1 MSNLNSRNKEA
12 ETVHHLTS
20 RIAHR
25 VYFLKECERNDLLE
39 IVRRAAD
46 FTGIRLLGWCVMSNH
61 FHLLVLLPQR
71 VEVGEREV
79 LRRYGVLKGQMAA
92 EEVAGSFSLWRQ
104 AGDAGEA
111 KVVRW
116 LDSQRRRMYDVGS
129 FMKIVKQWFTEEY
142 NRRNGHS
149 GTLWE
154 AVYHDRG
161 VKCEGRAMAAC
172 LAYIHL
178 NPIRAAAADSFDG
191 YAWSSYA
198 AFCRGDGVAV
208 AGMRYVYGVEYTCDE
223 MHQRHEELLESLLE
237 KEKLRRAAEILRMRA
252 AGYDAPL
259 DPLTTE
265 AFLQQAARHFE
276 EVRQEALRLREE
288 RMISESA
295 GSRQTVLERE
305 IVAAL
310 TLKPGSDAKDLSEVL
325 GLHVATVYRLLQA
338 MANKGL
344 VTHGEHGGFW
354 CA

>member
-1 MSNLNSRNKEA
+1 MSNSNSRNKEV

-71 VEVGEREV
+71 VEVDEREV
-79 LRRYGVLKGQMAA
+79 LRRYGVLKGRTAVEGVA
-92 EEVAGSFSLWRQ
+92 ESFSLWRQ
-104 AGDAGEA
+104 TGEDGEA
-111 KVVRW
+111 KVIRW
-116 LDSQRRRMYDVGS
+116 LDSQRRRMYAVGS

-142 NRRNGHS
+142 NRRNGHC

-154 AVYHDRG
+154 AAYHDRG
-161 VKCEGRAMAAC
+161 VKYEVQTMAAC

-178 NPIRAAAADSFDG
+178 NPVRAAAADSFDG
-191 YAWSSYA
+191 YTWSSYA
-198 AFCRGDGVAV
+198 AFCRGDEVAV
-208 AGMRYVYGVEYTCDE
+208 AGMRYVYGVECTYDE
-223 MHQRHEELLESLLE
+223 IRQRHGELLESLLE

-252 AGYDAPL
+252 AGYDVPL

-265 AFLQQAARHFE
+265 AFLQQAAKHFQ
-276 EVRQEALRLREE
+276 EVRREALRLREA
-288 RMISESA
+288 RMSSESV
-295 GSRQTVLERE
+295 GSRKTVLERE

-310 TLKPGSDAKDLSEVL
+310 TLKPGADAKDLSEVL
-325 GLHVATVYRLLQA
+325 GLHVATIYRLLQT
-338 MANKGL
+338 MAKKGL
-344 VTHGEHGGFW
+344 VTHREHGCFW
-354 CA
+354 CS